1 MVGAFNQSEQAMS
14 NPAAAQHLHAVDP
27 PVTIVISPRDR
38 YTGIIECI
46 DSVYKCTPVELFQL
60 VVLDLGYPETL
71 ARDIQAAC
79 ADKSNMTVVA
89 YGRIIPMEAMRRY
102 REHINTRFTVL
113 LDNDSRVTP
122 GWLEP
127 LIETAESRGA
137 AVVSPLTL
145 EKAGVDE
152 GAELRN
158 HLYTN
163 EIRVV
168 AAEGESRLI
177 ENKSYRRSLPEEI
190 PSEIRPTQAFELHCV
205 FFRTTALQAVE
216 LPQMTI
222 REHLD
227 IGMQLQARGETLFA
241 DPRSVIHFDNLGTR
255 AALSDLLY
263 FNLRWNGRVTYDSS
277 RLFEKRWG
285 YKFYS
290 EESIYNWAIRR
301 RLFLLL
307 RWLHLPIALAN
318 KVDRVF
324 SAIRRRLF
332 PIWDP
337 LPDPIGKSTLLY
349 DTLTGGIPRQLSHA
363 VE

>member
-1 MVGAFNQSEQAMS
+1 MSEPTSTATTS
-14 NPAAAQHLHAVDP
+14 TK
-27 PVTIVISPRDR
+27 PVTVVITPRDR
-38 YTGIIECI
+38 YTGVEECI
-46 DSVYKCTPVELFQL
+46 SVLYRNTPEDLFDL
-60 VVLDLGYPETL
+60 LVLDLGYPG
-71 ARDIQAAC
+71 RIQKSLRSIV
-79 ADKSNMTVVA
+79 DQKSNARMIS
-89 YGRIIPMEAMRRY
+89 YGRIIPIEGMRRCRDSITTTY
-102 REHINTRFTVL
+102 SVL
-113 LDNDSRVTP
+113 LDNDSRVTE

-127 LIETAESRGA
+127 LMETAEKHNA
-137 AVVSPLTL
+137 AIVNPLTL

-163 EIRVV
+163 ELRVV
-168 AAEGESRLI
+168 EAEGSPRLI
-177 ENKSYRRSLPEEI
+177 EHKHFRRALPEEI
-190 PSEIRPTQAFELHCV
+190 PAEVRPTQSFELHCV
-205 FFRTTALQAVE
+205 MFRTSVLQEIE

-227 IGMQLQARGETLFA
+227 IGMQLKARGEAVLV

-255 AALSDLLY
+255 AALSDLAY
-263 FNLRWNGRVTYDSS
+263 FNLRWNGRITNQSS

-301 RLFLLL
+301 RVFLLL
-307 RWLHLPIALAN
+307 RWMHLPIFLAN
-318 KVDRVF
+318 KIDRVF

-337 LPDPIGKSTLLY
+337 LADPVGESEPFY
-349 DTLTGGIPRQLSHA
+349 ERFESGVPVQLNHDIQ
-363 VE
+363 

>member
-1 MVGAFNQSEQAMS
+1 MTEPRSVQQQH
-14 NPAAAQHLHAVDP
+14 AADK
-27 PVTIVISPRDR
+27 PVTIVITPRDR

-46 DSVYKCTPVELFQL
+46 NTVYKCTSVELFDL
-60 VVLDLGYPETL
+60 VVLDLGYPAAL

-79 ADKSNMTVVA
+79 TEKPNMTVITD
-89 YGRIIPMEAMRRY
+89 GRIIPMEALRRY
-102 REHINTRFTVL
+102 RERIATRYTVL

-127 LIETAESRGA
+127 LIETAESQGA

-177 ENKSYRRSLPEEI
+177 EHKSYRRSLPEEV
-190 PSEIRPTQAFELHCV
+190 PAEIRPTQAFELHCV
-205 FFRTTALQAVE
+205 FFRTATLQAIE
-216 LPQMTI
+216 IPQMTI

-227 IGMQLQARGETLFA
+227 IGMQLKARGEQLVA

-307 RWLHLPIALAN
+307 RWLHLPIGLAN
-318 KVDRVF
+318 KVDKVF

-337 LPDPIGKSTLLY
+337 LPDPIGNSTLLY
-349 DTLTGGIPRQLSHA
+349 ETVEGGAPKQLSHA
-363 VE
+363 VA

>member
-1 MVGAFNQSEQAMS
+1 MS
-14 NPAAAQHLHAVDP
+14 NSNASPTSRL
-27 PVTIVISPRDR
+27 VTIVITPRDR
-38 YTGIIECI
+38 YSGVIECI
-46 DSVYKCTPVELFQL
+46 DVVYRCTPTELFEL
-60 VVLDLGYPETL
+60 VILDLGYPPAIRQE
-71 ARDIQAAC
+71 IKQALRSKDNATMV
-79 ADKSNMTVVA
+79 S
-89 YGRIIPMEAMRRY
+89 YGRIIPMEAIRCYRNEIKNRY
-102 REHINTRFTVL
+102 TVL

-127 LIETAESRGA
+127 LLETAEKYQAG
-137 AVVSPLTL
+137 VINPLTL

-163 EIRVV
+163 ELRVV
-168 AAEGESRLI
+168 LADGSPRLI
-177 ENKSYRRSLPEEI
+177 EHKPYRRALPEEI
-190 PSEIRPTQAFELHCV
+190 PAEIRPTQSFELHCV
-205 FFRTTALQAVE
+205 MFRTQLLQDVE

-227 IGMQLQARGETLFA
+227 IGMQLKIRGEKLVV

-255 AALSDLLY
+255 AALFDLLY
-263 FNLRWNGRVTYDSS
+263 FNLRWNGKVTFASS

-285 YKFYS
+285 YRFYS

-307 RWLHLPIALAN
+307 RWFHLPISIAN
-318 KVDRVF
+318 KLDGVF
-324 SAIRRRLF
+324 SGIRRRMF

-337 LPDPIGKSTLLY
+337 LKDPLAESRAFYETLEN
-349 DTLTGGIPRQLSHA
+349 GMPIQLSH
-363 VE
+363 EIR

>member
-1 MVGAFNQSEQAMS
+1 MEKTSPMPDSEATAPKTRAG
-14 NPAAAQHLHAVDP
+14 NT
-27 PVTIVISPRDR
+27 VTVIISPRDR
-38 YTGIIECI
+38 YTGVVECI
-46 DSVYKCTPVELFQL
+46 EELYRCTPVQAFEL
-60 VVLDLGYPETL
+60 VALDLGYP
-71 ARDIQAAC
+71 AAIRK
-79 ADKSNMTVVA
+79 ALEKALSDKDNAKIVS
-89 YGRIIPMEAMRRY
+89 YGRIIPIEGVRRY
-102 REHINTRFTVL
+102 REFIDSPFTVL

-122 GWLEP
+122 GWLQP
-127 LIETAESRGA
+127 LLETADNTNA
-137 AVVSPLTL
+137 AVINPLTL
-145 EKAGVDE
+145 EKSGVDE

-158 HLYTN
+158 HLYIN

-168 AAEGESRLI
+168 EAEGQARLI
-177 ENKSYRRSLPEEI
+177 EHKPYRRASPEEI
-190 PSEIRPTQAFELHCV
+190 PMEVRPTQAFELHCV
-205 FFRTTALQAVE
+205 LFRTSVLKDIE

-227 IGMQLQARGETLFA
+227 IGMQLKARGETLYA

-263 FNLRWNGRVTYDSS
+263 FNLRWNGKVTHQSS

-285 YKFYS
+285 YRFYS

-307 RWLHLPIALAN
+307 RWLHLPIFLAN

-324 SAIRRRLF
+324 FAVRRRLF

-337 LPDPIGKSTLLY
+337 LKDPIGSSELLY
-349 DTLTGGIPRQLSHA
+349 ETLSNSKPDQLSHDIF
-363 VE
+363 